1 MNRPVS
7 ECTHKDTEFIALD
20 DIAAQTGL
28 TVDEVR
34 CGGATLFS
42 RLAER
47 GGDLTSAIVA
57 ACAASGIRPERMI
70 KLLPS
75 FAAALEQ
82 SEKKGLPGQTSPKN
96 NGKDAK

>member
-1 MNRPVS
+1 MNRPS
-7 ECTHKDTEFIALD
+7 SKSTHPDTVCIALD
-20 DIAAQTGL
+20 HIAAQTGL

-34 CGGATLFS
+34 SGGATLFA

-57 ACAASGIRPERMI
+57 ACAASGVRPDRII
-70 KLLPS
+70 KLLLS
-75 FAAALEQ
+75 FSVALEQ

-96 NGKDAK
+96 NEKDAK